1 MKHQRFKLTERQID
15 RLYKVGTVIV
25 FAGIGVMLAL

>member
-1 MKHQRFKLTERQID
+1 MKHQRFKLTERQAD
-15 RLYKVGTVIV
+15 TLYRIGTVII